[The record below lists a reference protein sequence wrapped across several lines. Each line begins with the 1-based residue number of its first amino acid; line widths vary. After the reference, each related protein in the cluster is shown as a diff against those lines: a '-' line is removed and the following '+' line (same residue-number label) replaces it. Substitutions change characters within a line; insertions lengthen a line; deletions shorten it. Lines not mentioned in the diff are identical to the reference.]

1 VVVEVGDVVAVSDV
15 SPQPLSAS
23 TVSAAA
29 AAAAAALGLNIAG
42 RVRRD
47 LHVELWHRH
56 PSVAPR
62 GAGGKGYCRNA
73 NVPSTTYS
81 AISATPSK
89 YVASPSPV
97 ICQSAS
103 AVSAIAPM

>member
-1 VVVEVGDVVAVSDV
+1 VVVEVGDVVAASDV
-15 SPQPLSAS
+15 SPQSLSTS
-23 TVSAAA
+23 TASAA
-29 AAAAAALGLNIAG
+29 LSVKIAG
-42 RVRRD
+42 VSLVACAVTSMR
-47 LHVELWHRH
+47 ELWQRQ

>member
-1 VVVEVGDVVAVSDV
+1 VVEVGDVVAVSDV

-29 AAAAAALGLNIAG
+29 AAALSLNIAG
-42 RVRRD
+42 RVRRA

-56 PSVAPR
+56 PSVASR